1 VIAPKRTFLGLLG
14 KIIIVASALVAFLFG
29 MFGTIYLS
37 LRSPEVQVPNLVGQ
51 ARAEGE
57 TELQKIGLNI
67 RKRAERPSADAK
79 PDTIIDQSPRAG
91 EMIKV
96 GQTVA
101 VIVARPPK
109 EGETPIVTTAPS
121 PENRNANETARAENR
136 SPDNSNEANRN
147 RNSANRNSNA
157 RNTNNRNANNRNA
170 NGNNTNNLNRNPNAN
185 ARNLNT
191 NVNRNLNTNVN
202 RNQNANRNTNN
213 ANTNRR
219 PPVIATPPAN
229 ANRRP

>member
-1 VIAPKRTFLGLLG
+1 MIAPKRTFLGLLG
-14 KIIIVASALVAFLFG
+14 KIVIVASALVAFLCG

-51 ARAEGE
+51 ARSTGE
-57 TELQKIGLNI
+57 TELQRIGLNI

-101 VIVARPPK
+101 VIVARTPK
-109 EGETPIVTTAPS
+109 EGETPIVTASPT
-121 PENRNANETARAENR
+121 PENRNANETARAEN
-136 SPDNSNEANRN
+136 NNAGNNIEANRN
-147 RNSANRNSNA
+147 RNAANRNSNA
-157 RNTNNRNANNRNA
+157 RNANNRNANNRNA
-170 NGNNTNNLNRNPNAN
+170 NANNTNNLNRNSNANNAN
-185 ARNLNT
+185 ARNLNA
-191 NVNRNLNTNVN
+191 NVN
-202 RNQNANRNTNN
+202 RNQNTNRNPVN

-219 PPVIATPPAN
+219 PPVTSTPPVN
-229 ANRRP
+229 TNVNRRP

>member
-1 VIAPKRTFLGLLG
+1 MITTKRTFLGLLG
-14 KIIIVASALVAFLFG
+14 KIIIVASALVAFLIG

-37 LRSPEVQVPNLVGQ
+37 LRSPEVQVPNLFGLV
-51 ARAEGE
+51 RAEGE
-57 TELQKIGLNI
+57 MELQKIGLNI

-101 VIVARPPK
+101 VIVARAPK
-109 EGETPIVTTAPS
+109 EGETPIVTAS
-121 PENRNANETARAENR
+121 PTPEAKNANETARVEN
-136 SPDNSNEANRN
+136 SNVGNGNEANRN

-170 NGNNTNNLNRNPNAN
+170 NANNTNNLNRNANNAN
-185 ARNLNT
+185 ASNLNT
-191 NVNRNLNTNVN
+191 NANRNQNTNV

-219 PPVIATPPAN
+219 PPLIATPPAN